1 MANGNSFLREIEASI
16 TAIERQ
22 AESNAETLD
31 RLRHREASLWKAVN
45 GALLKIAQVQ
55 MAALDQDEITGY
67 DKITRTVDDRLIG
80 RDQERKALEK
90 TIAALEKAVER
101 SRQKQVEA
109 EGQVEAAANA
119 VESLTGR
126 VDAELAAAPAFV
138 ALRDSLNTAVS
149 LTDRAAKKA
158 AGAKAERDEKA
169 GAYRADPLFA
179 YLLERG
185 FGTEAYTASPV
196 VRTIDSWVARL
207 CGFHTARQDYQL
219 LMMLPDYLGGHADQM
234 DAARE
239 KAEIDLGNYRAE
251 ALKAAGLESLVTA
264 LQAETADLE
273 AIRDAAADDE
283 KAISRE
289 RAARRAFERWEDPE
303 SQAVL
308 KLLSQAMSQES
319 IDKIQERVRMTADTT
334 DDAAAKTLADA
345 SGEIQKSKA
354 AIEEASRASQSIG
367 ARLADLKTTRSR
379 FRKKGYASSDYKIRG
394 SSASSSLEG
403 FLAGAISESQ
413 LWGEIDRSVRYDPPP
428 RYTPSSSSS
437 SSSSSGEFGSGG
449 GFGGGGF
456 STGGGF

>member
-367 ARLADLKTTRSR
+367 ARLGDLKTTRSR

-437 SSSSSGEFGSGG
+437 SSSSSGGFGSGG

>member
-1 MANGNSFLREIEASI
+1 MANGNSFLREIDASI
-16 TAIERQ
+16 NAIERQ

-31 RLRHREASLWKAVN
+31 RLRHREAALWKAVN

-55 MAALDQDEITGY
+55 MAALDQDEIAGY
-67 DKITRTVDDRLIG
+67 DKITQNVDDRLIG
-80 RDQERKALEK
+80 RDRDRKALEK
-90 TIAALEKAVER
+90 TIAALEKTVER
-101 SRQKQVEA
+101 SKQKQVEA

-126 VDAELAAAPAFV
+126 VDAELAATAAFV

-185 FGTEAYTASPV
+185 FGTETYTASPV

-219 LMMLPDYLGGHADQM
+219 LMMLPDYLSSHADQM
-234 DAARE
+234 DAVRE
-239 KAEIDLGNYRAE
+239 KAEVDLGNYRAE
-251 ALKAAGLESLVTA
+251 ALKAAGLESLVVA

-289 RAARRAFERWEDPE
+289 RSNRRAFERWEDPE

-308 KLLSQAMSQES
+308 KLLSQALSQES
-319 IDKIQERVRMTADTT
+319 IDKIHERVRMTADTT

-345 SGEIQKSKA
+345 SGEIQKIKA
-354 AIEEASRASQSIG
+354 AIEEASRASKAIG

-379 FRKKGYASSDYKIRG
+379 FRSKGYASSDYKIRG

-413 LWGEIDRSVRYDPPP
+413 LWGEINRSVRYDPPP
-428 RYTPSSSSS
+428 RYTSSSSS
-437 SSSSSGEFGSGG
+437 NSSSSSGGFGSGG